1 MLSMKTKFN
10 LLLALFTICLFESK
24 SYAQHQISIQP
35 VAFSFF
41 FDSSPIRT
49 NLFVYTPSRA
59 YGLQYQYQKPNNKLI
74 SAQYNIIEEFNEWYD
89 ESSNLQ
95 CTRRR
100 TIKEV
105 NVVFSSQ
112 KQLINKVYWTYG
124 AGPTVR
130 SHNYIFTTWDGI
142 IQPMNVAEYQS
153 NQLQLG
159 AKGLTAI
166 NYTPFKWITLYSQ
179 LNFSGYLLGKP
190 IFRNNN
196 TDFINDFVGNKPF
209 NFPSRLYSSLTFG
222 VGINF

>member
-1 MLSMKTKFN
+1 
-10 LLLALFTICLFESK
+10 
-24 SYAQHQISIQP
+24 
-35 VAFSFF
+35 
-41 FDSSPIRT
+41 
-49 NLFVYTPSRA
+49 
-59 YGLQYQYQKPNNKLI
+59 LI

-209 NFPSRLYSSLTFG
+209 NFPSRFYSSLTFG